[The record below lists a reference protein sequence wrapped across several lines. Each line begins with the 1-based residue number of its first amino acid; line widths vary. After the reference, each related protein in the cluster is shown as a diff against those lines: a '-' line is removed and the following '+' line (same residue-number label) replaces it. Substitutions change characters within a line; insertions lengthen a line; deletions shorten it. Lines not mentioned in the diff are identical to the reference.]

1 MKKKYSH
8 FYNSSLGLY
17 EQDMRETFGEDYQ
30 SISYLEL
37 FNRVLSQTRKQEFA
51 SLFTLETHDDLKK
64 EEFDNIFDLT
74 FNKSDFKEQQ
84 ERVLYSFKK
93 YWHLLDEEQLD
104 LFDKEVLT
112 NLFENAR
119 RMKYF
124 VVGRDYKAYEA
135 ALKMKRINYDNHDY
149 DEKFIINDNSES
161 FYNMKDCALLRYFAQ
176 SDYFVSFIEQNL
188 YEKSKT
194 NILLYQL
201 NEEYRDYEY
210 NPTIL
215 SSKHTDKYNLLSRN
229 LKNFKIRS
237 NPNMKYPI
245 KNIADAIDKGYLKD
259 FELNI
264 HLLNDK
270 DAHDIYQKHKD
281 NHRFSK
287 LINSYRN
294 LKINQSLND
303 LKNGNIDKEVYEN
316 IVAEL
321 SDTNKRK
328 VGMKIV

>member
-37 FNRVLSQTRKQEFA
+37 FNRILSKTRKQEFA

-112 NLFENAR
+112 NLFANAK

-135 ALKMKRINYDNHDY
+135 ALKMKRINYDNHNY

-161 FYNMKDCALLRYFAQ
+161 FNNMKDCALLRRFAK

-188 YEKSKT
+188 YDKSKI
-194 NILLYQL
+194 NLFFYQL

-215 SSKHTDKYNLLSRN
+215 SSKHKDKYDILSRN
-229 LKNFKIRS
+229 LKNFKIQS

-281 NHRFSK
+281 NHRLSK

-316 IVAEL
+316 IVSEL
-321 SDTNKRK
+321 SDNKRK
-328 VGMKIV
+328 VCMKIV

>member
-1 MKKKYSH
+1 MKYSH
-8 FYNSSLGLY
+8 FYNSSWGLY
-17 EQDMRETFGEDYQ
+17 EQDMRETFGEDYH

-37 FNRVLSQTRKQEFA
+37 FNRVLSKTRKIEFA

-74 FNKSDFKEQQ
+74 FNKNDFKEQQ

-112 NLFENAR
+112 NLFENSK

-161 FYNMKDCALLRYFAQ
+161 FNNMKDCALLRRFAQ

-215 SSKHTDKYNLLSRN
+215 SLKHKDKYYLLSRN

-281 NHRFSK
+281 NHRLSK

>member
-1 MKKKYSH
+1 
-8 FYNSSLGLY
+8 
-17 EQDMRETFGEDYQ
+17 
-30 SISYLEL
+30 
-37 FNRVLSQTRKQEFA
+37 
-51 SLFTLETHDDLKK
+51 LKK

-112 NLFENAR
+112 NLFENSK

-135 ALKMKRINYDNHDY
+135 ALKMKRINYDNHNY

-161 FYNMKDCALLRYFAQ
+161 FNNMKDCALLRRFAK

-188 YEKSKT
+188 YDKSKI
-194 NILLYQL
+194 NLLFYQL

-215 SSKHTDKYNLLSRN
+215 SSKHKDKY
-229 LKNFKIRS
+229 
-237 NPNMKYPI
+237 
-245 KNIADAIDKGYLKD
+245 
-259 FELNI
+259 
-264 HLLNDK
+264 
-270 DAHDIYQKHKD
+270 DIYQKHKD
-281 NHRFSK
+281 NHRLSK

-316 IVAEL
+316 IVSEL
-321 SDTNKRK
+321 SDNKRK
-328 VGMKIV
+328 VCMKIV

>member
-1 MKKKYSH
+1 M
-8 FYNSSLGLY
+8 GLY
-17 EQDMRETFGEDYQ
+17 EQDMRETFGEDYH

-37 FNRVLSQTRKQEFA
+37 FNRVLSKTRKIEFA

-93 YWHLLDEEQLD
+93 YWHLLDEGQLD

-112 NLFENAR
+112 NLFENSK

-161 FYNMKDCALLRYFAQ
+161 FNNMKDCALLRRFAK

-188 YEKSKT
+188 YEKSEI
-194 NILLYQL
+194 NFLLYQL

-237 NPNMKYPI
+237 NPNMKYLI

-259 FELNI
+259 FELNT

-281 NHRFSK
+281 NHRLSK

-294 LKINQSLND
+294 FKINQSLND
-303 LKNGNIDKEVYEN
+303 FKNGNIDKAVYEN
-316 IVAEL
+316 IVSEL
-321 SDTNKRK
+321 SDNKRK
-328 VGMKIV
+328 VCMKIV

>member
-8 FYNSSLGLY
+8 FYNSSWGLY
-17 EQDMRETFGEDYQ
+17 EQDMRETFGEDYH

-37 FNRVLSQTRKQEFA
+37 FNRVLSKTRKIEFA

-93 YWHLLDEEQLD
+93 YWYLLDEGQLD

-161 FYNMKDCALLRYFAQ
+161 FYNMKDCALLRCFAQ

-188 YEKSKT
+188 YEKSKI
-194 NILLYQL
+194 NLLFYQL

-215 SSKHTDKYNLLSRN
+215 SSKHKDKYELLNRN
-229 LKNFKIRS
+229 LKNFKIQS

-245 KNIADAIDKGYLKD
+245 KNIADAIDNGYLKD

-281 NHRFSK
+281 NYRLSK

-294 LKINQSLND
+294 LKINQLLND
-303 LKNGNIDKEVYEN
+303 LKNGNIDKEAYEN

-321 SDTNKRK
+321 SDNKRK
-328 VGMKIV
+328 IGMKLF

>member
-37 FNRVLSQTRKQEFA
+37 FNRILSKTRKQEFA

-112 NLFENAR
+112 NLFANAK

-135 ALKMKRINYDNHDY
+135 ALKMKRINYDNHNY

-161 FYNMKDCALLRYFAQ
+161 FNNMKDCALLRRFAK

-188 YEKSKT
+188 YDKSKI
-194 NILLYQL
+194 NLLFYQL
-201 NEEYRDYEY
+201 NE
-210 NPTIL
+210 
-215 SSKHTDKYNLLSRN
+215 
-229 LKNFKIRS
+229 
-237 NPNMKYPI
+237 
-245 KNIADAIDKGYLKD
+245 
-259 FELNI
+259 
-264 HLLNDK
+264 
-270 DAHDIYQKHKD
+270 
-281 NHRFSK
+281 
-287 LINSYRN
+287 
-294 LKINQSLND
+294 
-303 LKNGNIDKEVYEN
+303 
-316 IVAEL
+316 
-321 SDTNKRK
+321 
-328 VGMKIV
+328 